1 MFAWRPPNCVSTPT
15 GTGNTWKKKHV
26 FSVTQ
31 YLYGIRTCNFTDF
44 FITWAALIIQF
55 DSLSNLIALRHMQT
69 WFHDVPTTI
78 WSSTSQLLE
87 AILRSSFPHRISMHS
102 TIHRVILFSCATLLC
117 TAAPIEKEDTAVFL
131 RHPQEQFCSADFGKS
146 RCFIEKK
153 VVEYM

>member
-15 GTGNTWKKKHV
+15 GTGNTWKKNTS
-26 FSVTQ
+26 FQSPS
-31 YLYGIRTCNFTDF
+31 IFTEF
-44 FITWAALIIQF
+44 ERATSPIFLEHAALIIQF

-87 AILRSSFPHRISMHS
+87 AILRSSFPHQISMHS
-102 TIHRVILFSCATLLC
+102 TIHRVILFSCAALLC
-117 TAAPIEKEDTAVFL
+117 TAGLIEREDTAVFL

-146 RCFIEKK
+146 RCLIEKK